1 MTTPHPS
8 IGDWYRLHGGDSFEI
23 VAVDDD
29 DGTID
34 IQYFDGTL
42 EEMDLEDWEAQ
53 WADGSLEAA
62 EAPEDWSGSVDIER
76 GHPAG
81 RGSVVRRGRVR
92 SVPCARA
99 RSLGSPGSSRAC

>member
-1 MTTPHPS
+1 MTTPQPN
-8 IGDWYRLHGGDSFEI
+8 IGDWYCLHGGDTFEI

-53 WADGSLEAA
+53 WADGSLETA

-76 GHPAG
+76 GDTDG
-81 RGSVVRRGRVR
+81 RGSEPSFGEERDL
-92 SVPCARA
+92 RA
-99 RSLGSPGSSRAC
+99 SSLDGIDLFE